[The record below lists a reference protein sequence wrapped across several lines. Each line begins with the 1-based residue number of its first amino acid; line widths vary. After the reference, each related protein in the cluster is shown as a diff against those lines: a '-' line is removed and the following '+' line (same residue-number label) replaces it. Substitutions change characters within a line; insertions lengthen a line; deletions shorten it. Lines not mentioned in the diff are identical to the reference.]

1 MKIQL
6 TDSYTP
12 KKSDGRILQIAVT
25 ALDSDKIVEKENGT
39 IELQLATKE
48 VTHKSYPIL
57 ARTIIRHAKM
67 TKATCVV
74 IPLDQLIA
82 RAPDYGTEKA
92 AEVFVTNLMLA
103 EYAYDLFVT
112 DMKRIQH
119 IDLAVLVTDRK
130 GVLSEAIDKGIQ
142 KGVLT
147 NEARTF
153 VNTPA
158 SHMTPI
164 MFEQYARKSVAKLPK
179 VTYKAFLKKDL
190 QKMQANAILAV
201 GSGSCHDPLM
211 IVLEYKNGKTSEAP
225 IALVGKGVTFDTG
238 GINIKPGEGMHQMH
252 MDMAGAAS
260 VLHAFIYA
268 VNQKVKKNIIAILPV
283 VENAVSGT
291 SYRVNDIITTLSG
304 KTVEVL
310 NTDAEGRLILAD
322 GIAYAHKYK
331 PDAIITAA
339 TLTGAA
345 IVALGQRMNA
355 LFASDDQLSKQL
367 YDSGWM
373 SHDYVWR
380 MPLWSEYE
388 KDVQGVVSDL
398 TNIPM
403 KNSRSGGTI
412 TAATFLHQ
420 FAKPYRFG
428 HIDCAPRMTAIE
440 EDKLS
445 FGATASPTLMLMEFL
460 ES

>member
-6 TDSYTP
+6 AQTFAP
-12 KKSDGRILQIAVT
+12 KKADTKTLTVVVT
-25 ALDSDKIVEKENGT
+25 AHDADKVVDKSDGT
-39 IELQLATKE
+39 IELQLAVKE
-48 VTHKSYPIL
+48 VTHKSYPLL
-57 ARTIIRHAKM
+57 ARTIIRHAKAA
-67 TKATCVV
+67 KAQTVV
-74 IPLDQLIA
+74 IPIDDLIT

-92 AEVFVTNLMLA
+92 IEVFATNLLLS
-103 EYAYDLFVT
+103 EYAYDFFITDAKRVT
-112 DMKRIQH
+112 HVTNAI
-119 IDLAVLVTDRK
+119 LLTDRK
-130 GVLSEAIDKGIQ
+130 KVLQSAVDRGIQ
-142 KGVLT
+142 KGILT

-158 SHMTPI
+158 SHMTPQI
-164 MFEQYARKSVAKLPK
+164 FEQYAKKSTTKLAKVSYK
-179 VTYKAFLKKDL
+179 VFKKNDL
-190 QKMQANAILAV
+190 QKMGANTILAV
-201 GSGSCHDPLM
+201 GGGSCHDPLM
-211 IVLEYKNGKTSEAP
+211 IVLEYKGGGAKEAP
-225 IALVGKGVTFDTG
+225 VALVGKGVTFDTG

-260 VLHAFIYA
+260 VLHAFMYA
-268 VNQKVKKNIIAILPV
+268 VNQKVKKNIVAVLPV
-283 VENAVSGT
+283 VENSISGT

-345 IVALGQRMNA
+345 IIALGQRMNA
-355 LFASDDQLSKQL
+355 IFATDDAL
-367 YDSGWM
+367 YKKMYDAGWM
-373 SHDYVWR
+373 AHDYAWR
-380 MPLWSEYE
+380 LPLWSEYE

-403 KNSRSGGTI
+403 KNSRAGGTI

-445 FGATASPTLMLMEFL
+445 FGATASPVLMLMEFL